1 MSVRRNVAYLVIT
14 LVLVFGAFLAT
25 ILGNHEPVLGLD
37 LQGGTSVVLSPVG
50 KFKQDTLDVA
60 IDIIRNRV
68 DTFGTLEPEISR
80 QGSDIVIDLPG
91 VKDRDKAIALVGKT
105 AELRFRPVIS
115 PVPSLAQQEKA
126 IASTTTTTTPA
137 GATPSTT
144 TPQPTTAEAKAAILA
159 CDDAKVQTLIEIPT
173 TSRGSDVRNAC
184 VVLPQ
189 KPGGKDA
196 TRYYL
201 GKAGLTGKGTVD
213 TAKAEFVSGQGWT
226 VKMDLTGS
234 GSSKWDAL
242 AQQQF
247 HKQVAIV
254 LDGLV
259 QSAPTIQPND
269 QSFTSF
275 GGTAVISGSFTQD
288 EAENLAKLIRFGA
301 LPVTLKQVNVENV
314 SPTLGNDQLHAGI
327 LAGIIGLALVAIY
340 MLVFYR
346 LLGLVVIAGILLSGM
361 ALYSLIA
368 WVLPDLLNITIVL
381 SLAGVT
387 GIIVSVGVT
396 VDSYIVYFERM
407 KDELRAGATVRSCVD
422 RSFTRSFRTI
432 VAADLVSLIGAVV
445 LYVLAIGSVRG
456 FALFLAISTILDL
469 FVAYFFMHPVVSL
482 MARRSRLV
490 KMKGIGLEAGLDAPH
505 HEPAAP
511 SERPKAGVSS

>member
-1 MSVRRNVAYLVIT
+1 MNVRRNVIFLVVT
-14 LVLVFGAFLAT
+14 LVVVLGTFLYTVQA
-25 ILGNHEPVLGLD
+25 GHEPVLGLD

-50 KFKQDTLDVA
+50 KFKSDTLDVA

-68 DTFGTLEPEISR
+68 DTFGTLEPEITR

-91 VKDRDKAIALVGKT
+91 VKDREKAIALVGKT
-105 AELRFRPVIS
+105 AELRFRPVFG
-115 PVPSLAQQEKA
+115 PLPSEAAQAKA
-126 IASTTTTTTPA
+126 ATTTTTTAP
-137 GATPSTT
+137 GATTT
-144 TPQPTTAEAKAAILA
+144 TEAPQPTDAEAKAAIA
-159 CDDAKVQTLIEIPT
+159 SCDETTVASLKVIPT
-173 TSRGSDVRNAC
+173 TGRAGDQRNTC
-184 VVLPQ
+184 VVLPD
-189 KPGGKDA
+189 KPGGKKA
-196 TRYYL
+196 GRYYL
-201 GKAGLTGKGTVD
+201 GKAALTGKGTVD
-213 TAKAEFVSGQGWT
+213 TAKSEFVPNQGWT

-259 QSAPTIQPND
+259 QSAPTIQPGD
-269 QSFTSF
+269 TAFTSF

-288 EAENLAKLIRFGA
+288 EADNLAKLIRFGA

-314 SPTLGNDQLHAGI
+314 SPTLGSDQLHAGI

-346 LLGLVVIAGILLSGM
+346 LLGLVVITGLVLSGM

-368 WVLPDLLNITIVL
+368 WFLPDVLNITIVL

-407 KDELRAGATVRSCVD
+407 KDEVRAGATVRSCVD
-422 RSFTRSFRTI
+422 RSFTRSFKTI
-432 VAADLVSLIGAVV
+432 VAADLVSLIGALV
-445 LYVLAIGSVRG
+445 LYVVAIGSVRG
-456 FALFLAISTILDL
+456 FALFLMISTILDL
-469 FVAYFFMHPVVSL
+469 FGAYFFMHPLVSL
-482 MARRSRLV
+482 MARRSHLV
-490 KMKGIGLEAGLDAPH
+490 KMKGIGIEAGLDAPH
-505 HEPAAP
+505 HDPPAPAR
-511 SERPKAGVSS
+511 RPKAGVGT

>member
-1 MSVRRNVAYLVIT
+1 
-14 LVLVFGAFLAT
+14 
-25 ILGNHEPVLGLD
+25 
-37 LQGGTSVVLSPVG
+37 
-50 KFKQDTLDVA
+50 
-60 IDIIRNRV
+60 
-68 DTFGTLEPEISR
+68 
-80 QGSDIVIDLPG
+80 
-91 VKDRDKAIALVGKT
+91 
-105 AELRFRPVIS
+105 
-115 PVPSLAQQEKA
+115 
-126 IASTTTTTTPA
+126 
-137 GATPSTT
+137 
-144 TPQPTTAEAKAAILA
+144 
-159 CDDAKVQTLIEIPT
+159 
-173 TSRGSDVRNAC
+173 
-184 VVLPQ
+184 VVLPD
-189 KPGGKDA
+189 KPGGKTA
-196 TRYYL
+196 ARYYL
-201 GKAGLTGKGTVD
+201 GKAALTGKGTVD
-213 TAKAEFVSGQGWT
+213 TAKAEFVPGQGWT

-269 QSFTSF
+269 AAFTSF

-288 EAENLAKLIRFGA
+288 EADNLAKLIRFGA

-340 MLVFYR
+340 MLALYR
-346 LLGLVVIAGILLSGM
+346 LLGLVVIVGIVISGM

-368 WVLPDLLNITIVL
+368 WILPEVLGITIVL

-387 GIIVSVGVT
+387 GIIVSVGIT

-407 KDELRAGATVRSCVD
+407 KDEVRSGATVRSCVD

-469 FVAYFFMHPVVSL
+469 FVAYFFMHPLVSL
-482 MARRSRLV
+482 MARRPRLV
-490 KMKGIGLEAGLDAPH
+490 KMKGIGMEAGLDVH
-505 HEPAAP
+505 HEANAAP
-511 SERPKAGVSS
+511 EREKAGVSS

>member
-1 MSVRRNVAYLVIT
+1 MNVRRNVIFLVVT
-14 LVLVFGAFLAT
+14 LVLVFGAFIYTVQA
-25 ILGNHEPVLGLD
+25 GHEPVLGLD

-50 KFKQDTLDVA
+50 KYKKDTLDVA

-68 DTFGTLEPEISR
+68 DTFGTIEPEITR

-91 VKDRDKAIALVGKT
+91 VKDRDQAIALVGKT
-105 AELRFRPVIS
+105 AELRFRPVIQAGI
-115 PVPSLAQQEKA
+115 PSEAAQKKA
-126 IASTTTTTTPA
+126 ASTTTTAA
-137 GATPSTT
+137 GATTT
-144 TPQPTTAEAKAAILA
+144 TTVPQPSTAEARAAIA
-159 CDDAKVQTLIEIPT
+159 SCDNAKIATLTDIPT
-173 TSRGSDVRNAC
+173 TTRAGDQRDAC
-184 VVLPQ
+184 VVLPD
-189 KPGGKDA
+189 KPGGKHA
-196 TRYYL
+196 SRYYL
-201 GKAGLTGKGTVD
+201 GKAALTGKGTVD
-213 TAKAEFVSGQGWT
+213 TAKADFVGGTGWT
-226 VKMDLTGS
+226 VKVELTDS

-259 QSAPTIQPND
+259 QSAPTILPD
-269 QSFTSF
+269 KAAFESF
-275 GGTAVISGSFTQD
+275 GGTAVISGNFNQD

-327 LAGIIGLALVAIY
+327 LAGIIGLTLVAIY

-346 LLGLVVIAGILLSGM
+346 LLGLVVIAGIALSGM

-368 WVLPDLLNITIVL
+368 WIMPEVLGITIVL

-396 VDSYIVYFERM
+396 VDSYVVYFERM
-407 KDELRAGATVRSCVD
+407 KDEVRAGATVRSCVD

-432 VAADLVSLIGAVV
+432 VAADLVSLIGAIV
-445 LYVLAIGSVRG
+445 LYALAIGSVRG
-456 FALFLAISTILDL
+456 FALFLAISTVLDL
-469 FVAYFFMHPVVSL
+469 FVAYFFMHPLVSL
-482 MARRSRLV
+482 LARREHLV
-490 KMKGIGLEAGLDAPH
+490 RMKGVGIAAGLDAP
-505 HEPAAP
+505 
-511 SERPKAGVSS
+511 AGVNV